1 MAHARMGP
9 ARGELSLPQEA
20 SRLGWLIHPIRK
32 SDFFRDYWEQAPLVV
47 KRDERK
53 YFCSLLSL
61 DEIDRVI
68 TTTDIRYPN
77 LTLKNADR
85 AVTAE
90 DYTRDGDALDVAK
103 VYQLYEQGATITLAY
118 LDTAIPE
125 LTSLCRAL
133 ESEFSFPFQA
143 NVYLTPAGAKG
154 AKHHFDSH
162 DVFVLQIEGTK
173 HWTCYGTP
181 VELPLREQ
189 DFDPAVHERG
199 EASLEFELEPG
210 DLAYI
215 PRGVVHDARSGD
227 NVSLHITLGILTS
240 TWADFLREAIAECAL
255 SDAALR
261 KALPPGFASQGFDR
275 RMAEE
280 TFRGLLARICENAN
294 FGRVLDHFKDEFLS
308 ACPPIL
314 RGQLGEL
321 GKLNALR
328 LDTQVG
334 PRSGVLWLLG
344 ERDGKTEIDC
354 YGRRITFPVHAGEAV
369 HYAMTH
375 GEFAVR
381 ELPGALDDAGKLAL
395 VRRLIREGLLGTK
408 T

>member
-9 ARGELSLPQEA
+9 ARGELSSSQEA
-20 SRLGWLIHPIRK
+20 SRLDWLIHPIRK
-32 SDFFRDYWEQAPLVV
+32 SDFFRDYWEKTPLVV
-47 KRDERK
+47 KRDDPK
-53 YFCSLLSL
+53 YFSSLLSV

-85 AVTAE
+85 PVTAD
-90 DYTRDGDALDVAK
+90 DYTMDGDALDVAK
-103 VYQLYEQGATITLAY
+103 VYQLYAEGATITLAY
-118 LDTAIPE
+118 LDTVIPE

-133 ESEFSFPFQA
+133 EGEFSFPFQA

-162 DVFVLQIEGTK
+162 DVFVLQLLGTK

-189 DFDPAVHERG
+189 DFDPAIHERG
-199 EASLEFELEPG
+199 EPSLEFELEPG
-210 DLAYI
+210 DIAYV

-227 NVSLHITLGILTS
+227 KVSLHITLGILTS
-240 TWADFLREAIAECAL
+240 TWADLLRVALAECAL

-261 KALPPGFASQGFDR
+261 KALPPGFAKQGFDR
-275 RMAEE
+275 AEAEE
-280 TFRGLLARICENAN
+280 TFRGLLARIGEKAN
-294 FGRVLDHFKDEFLS
+294 FGGALDHFVDEFLS

-314 RGQLGEL
+314 RGQLGEI

-328 LDTQVG
+328 LDTRVG

-344 ERDGKTEIDC
+344 ERDGKTEIEC
-354 YGRRITFPVHAGEAV
+354 YGRKITVPEHAGEAV
-369 HYAMTH
+369 RFALAQS
-375 GEFAVR
+375 EFAVR
-381 ELPGALDDAGKLAL
+381 DLPGALDEEGKLAL
-395 VRRLIREGLLGTK
+395 VRRLIREGLLETK
-408 T
+408 S